1 MHAAAV
7 IVTVVLVGAWLEA
20 DTLILRD
27 GRRVQGSLVSIR
39 NGVVE
44 FDENRGFRGSRIVR
58 FDRDDIKRIDLDDSA
73 SSFSSSSSSGSAD
86 RDPVDA
92 NGRPSGLREREVV
105 VSADVP
111 WNDAG
116 IEVRGGQSLYFSATG
131 RVNWG
136 PGRRDGAAGERN
148 SPRNPTRPIPGRPGA
163 SLIGRIGDQDPFF
176 IGDDRGPVRIRQS
189 GRLYLGIND
198 DYLADNSGNLRV
210 TVYH

>member
-1 MHAAAV
+1 MHAVAV
-7 IVTVVLVGAWLEA
+7 VVTLVLVGVWLEA

-39 NGVVE
+39 NSVVE
-44 FDENRGFRGSRIVR
+44 FEEDRGFRGNRIVR
-58 FDRDDIKRIDLDDSA
+58 FDRNDVRRIDLDDSVS
-73 SSFSSSSSSGSAD
+73 SSFSSSGSSE
-86 RDPVDA
+86 RDPGDGD
-92 NGRPSGLREREVV
+92 GRPSGLREREIV

-116 IEVRGGQSLYFSATG
+116 IEVRGGQSLYFSAAG

-148 SPRNPTRPIPGRPGA
+148 SPHNPTRPIPSRPGA
-163 SLIGRIGDQDPFF
+163 GLIGRVGEQDPFF
-176 IGDDRGPVRIRQS
+176 IGDDRGPVRMRQS

-198 DYLADNSGNLRV
+198 DYLADNSGNFRV